1 MTNHQEPYKPTEQEV
16 DVVERAALAAAWQE
30 LQPLKDEDLPVRKHV
45 LACFRAFVAVNAVAE
60 DFVNRLEAAHQEA
73 CYVSWHLPATSIVC
87 SAIMFLDLDG
97 PENIAPVSVFGNR
110 MLPLIAAAK
119 AMESMNS
126 FALAIDDGDEIL
138 GLYCADQAITVAEVL
153 V

>member
-1 MTNHQEPYKPTEQEV
+1 MKNHKEPYTPTEQEV

-30 LQPLKDEDLPVRKHV
+30 LQLFKDEDLPVKNHV
-45 LACFRAFVAVNAVAE
+45 LACLRAFVAVTAVE
-60 DFVNRLEAAHQEA
+60 KDFRDRLEAAHPEA
-73 CYVSWHLPATSIVC
+73 SYICFHLPITSIVC
-87 SAIMFLDLDG
+87 SAFMFLDFDS

-110 MLPLIAAAK
+110 LLRLIAAAK

-126 FALAIDDGDEIL
+126 FASALDDGDEIL
-138 GLYCADQAITVAEVL
+138 GTYCVEEAITFGEAL